1 MITAIGSMGNLQW
14 EKVFRSCGNGKG
26 PSKMLI
32 RSIRRR
38 EGLLEKGEMLY
49 GSIDE
54 ELDTGWS
61 S

>member
-14 EKVFRSCGNGKG
+14 EKVFRSCG